1 MPTPAAD
8 GETAAM
14 RVTRLFRY
22 PVKSLQGEALDESQ
36 VGELGLLGDR
46 QFGVLDL
53 TTGAVLTGRREPA
66 VLMAA
71 GRLSTDGSEQVEIV
85 LPDGRVSTGD
95 ADLSDWLGR
104 PVRLVAAATH
114 GPGTHETT
122 VDPEDED
129 SQWISWTGPAGVFH
143 DADRARVSII
153 AEGEMRDWDIRR
165 FRPNVVVSG
174 ETVAGLVGKQVALG
188 PLQLEVR
195 GPLVRCVMVTR
206 AQPGGIERDLSVL
219 KTINRE
225 LDMLLGIGTTVTRGG
240 TLRVGDEL
248 TILD

>member
-1 MPTPAAD
+1 
-8 GETAAM
+8 M

-22 PVKSLQGEALDESQ
+22 PVKSLQGERLEEAE
-36 VGELGLLGDR
+36 VGEFGLAGDR
-46 QFGVLDL
+46 RFGVLDL
-53 TTGAVLTGRREPA
+53 TTGAILTGRKEPA

-71 GRLSTDGSEQVEIV
+71 GRLAADGSGQVQVV

-104 PVRLVAAATH
+104 PVRLVAAAAH
-114 GPGTHETT
+114 GPGTYETS

-129 SQWISWTGPAGVFH
+129 GEWVTWEGPTGAFH
-143 DADRARVSII
+143 DIARTRVSII

-174 ETVAGLVGKQVALG
+174 ETVADLVGRRLALG
-188 PLQLEVR
+188 ELELEVP
-195 GPLVRCVMVTR
+195 GPIDRCAMVTR
-206 AQPGGIERDLSVL
+206 AQPGGIERDVSVL

-225 LDMLLGIGTTVTRGG
+225 LGRLLGVGATVTRNG
-240 TLRVGDEL
+240 TLRVDDEL
-248 TILD
+248 TVLD

>member
-1 MPTPAAD
+1 MPSVE
-8 GETAAM
+8 GQTAPV

-22 PVKSLQGEALDESQ
+22 PVKSLQGEALDESP

-53 TTGAVLTGRREPA
+53 TTGAVLTGRKEPA

-71 GRLSTDGSEQVEIV
+71 GRLSSDGSEQAEIV

-114 GPGTHETT
+114 GPGTHETSI
-122 VDPEDED
+122 DPEDED
-129 SQWISWTGPAGVFH
+129 GQWITWKGPAGVFH
-143 DADRARVSII
+143 DAARARVSII

-165 FRPNVVVSG
+165 FRPNIVVSG
-174 ETVAGLVGKQVALG
+174 ETVADLVGKRLALG
-188 PLQLEVR
+188 ELQLEVH
-195 GPLVRCVMVTR
+195 GPLVRCAMVTR
-206 AQPGGIERDLSVL
+206 AQPGGIDRDVSVL

-225 LDMLLGIGTTVTRGG
+225 LGTLLGIGAIVARGG
-240 TLRVGDEL
+240 TVRLGDEL
-248 TILD
+248 TRSD